1 MKKLTHFGVDF
12 IIVRREGLGLLGEM
26 GIVGDENSL
35 MVENFTSVII

>member
-12 IIVRREGLGLLGEM
+12 IIVRREGVLGEM
-26 GIVGDENSL
+26 GIVGAENIL